1 MTHSFPNLTNIE
13 AFVAWRADP
22 SQWLP
27 IAIDI
32 ARSHSLQC
40 ADPHVFSIGTNLVVA
55 LNSQLIL
62 KIFPPM
68 LRHQFVS
75 ERAALSQLHGRLSVP
90 IPQITLEG
98 ERSQWPYLVITR
110 MSGAIG
116 TEVWG
121 GLPEAQKESV
131 LTQIGEVIA
140 EVQRVPAG
148 GLLHLEPQWEQF
160 IPKQIEGCRSRHE
173 RLGLP
178 QKYLDELEC
187 LLQEAATLIP
197 LNAAP
202 VILTGEYNSENIL
215 LRQHSSGWRLGGLI
229 DFGDV
234 MTGWGEYDLLG
245 PSTFMAEGMPGRVR
259 SLLRGF
265 GYSEANM
272 DAALPRRLMALL
284 LLHRFSNLTRQICIE
299 NWQQKAANLYQ
310 LERLLWPI

>member
-1 MTHSFPNLTNIE
+1 MTHSFPNLTSIE
-13 AFVAWRADP
+13 AFATWRADP

-32 ARSHSLQC
+32 AHSHSLTC
-40 ADPHVFSIGTNLVVA
+40 ADPHVFSTGTNLVVG

-68 LRHQFVS
+68 FRHQFVS
-75 ERAALSQLHGRLSVP
+75 EHAALSHLHGRLSVP
-90 IPQITLEG
+90 IPQIAVEG
-98 ERSQWPYLVITR
+98 ERNQWPYLVITR
-110 MSGAIG
+110 MGGTVGA
-116 TEVWG
+116 EVWV

-131 LTQIGEVIA
+131 LSQVGEIIA
-140 EVQRVPAG
+140 EVQRLPAR
-148 GLLHLEPQWEQF
+148 GLSHLEPRWEQF
-160 IPKQIEGCRSRHE
+160 IPKQIEGCRARHE

-178 QKYLDELEC
+178 QKYLDGLERF
-187 LLQEAATLIP
+187 LQDAATLIP
-197 LNAAP
+197 MNAAP
-202 VILTGEYNSENIL
+202 VTLTGEYNPENIFL
-215 LRQHSSGWRLGGLI
+215 SQYSNGWRLAGLI